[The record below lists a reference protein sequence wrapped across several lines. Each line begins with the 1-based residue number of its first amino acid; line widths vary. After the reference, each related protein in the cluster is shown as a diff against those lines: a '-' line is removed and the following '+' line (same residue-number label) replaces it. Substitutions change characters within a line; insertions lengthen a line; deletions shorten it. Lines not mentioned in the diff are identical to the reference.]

1 MLVAA
6 FLRDMDYTN
15 VNQTSFNIIYAM
27 INAGLIA
34 LPFAAYETGIPL
46 FVFLISFT
54 SLLSAYTSVMVI
66 SMANEQ
72 KVRTLEDL
80 AECAF
85 GPRGFF
91 AVCFFQILFSFS
103 LMCISLD
110 VYAEIMVDVFAGS
123 VYAKEGFAEFILG
136 SRLGEILLGSIVV
149 LPLCI
154 LKTSMSSIRWTSY
167 VTVFAVLAA
176 LTAVIATYLTDRS
189 PDNTITSNSE
199 LQKVCAPKSRW
210 WFTVLLCVFVFSC
223 NQKMM
228 TVFSSL
234 RQRTVSRWRKAVRR
248 AYMLLVLV
256 YLLFG
261 LFGYVAKERLDEH
274 MSHVNFFVV
283 SSGDHVRREIF
294 DPARVAVAFSL
305 LLTIPVDCLVA
316 ATTTRRFYS
325 KYLKIYHPNQKN
337 NFVTAWIEKCIERI
351 SMTSMSHHVDSGNE
365 QTISNLRLTT
375 LEAAASQP
383 PPPLPMAP
391 SVPIPIPS
399 ANVATGISGIDISQP
414 PMGTPTASPSLNA
427 PMSTPTRLTRKSKHL
442 AAVARMRSMSA
453 SNSLSRSGASSY
465 TSANPILSTK
475 SRSERSSTI
484 GTERKI
490 SEHTDESE
498 SDDEQVVVEEEG
510 WNVYHQQALLSAT
523 HSTDEMKNDHILD
536 GLELHNTRDNI
547 SVTRLESRE
556 ENEVPEYG
564 DLPIPEEKIEETLLN
579 YLKQIF
585 PAVTLYVLCVL
596 TSLAITH
603 WLYLAA
609 SVGTLSTAILL
620 FVFPSILYFRLG
632 LCADYQAIPI
642 FRNVLPNQLYMH
654 SIQIIGLAFILF
666 DALLLFY
673 FIYMGEHF
681 VEAKS

>member
-1 MLVAA
+1 MNYLFSPLSRHDFGDETSRSSFVSSYDYDEEFEMLVAA

-103 LMCISLD
+103 LMCITLD
-110 VYAEIMVDVFAGS
+110 VYADIMVDVFAGS

-136 SRLGEILLGSIVV
+136 SRLGEILLGSVVV

-176 LTAVIATYLTDRS
+176 LIAVIATYLTDRNHE
-189 PDNTITSNSE
+189 NTVTSTVE
-199 LQKVCAPKSRW
+199 LQEVCAPKSRW
-210 WFTVLLCVFVFSC
+210 WFTLLLCVFVFSC

-234 RQRTVSRWRKAVRR
+234 RQRTVNRWHKAVRR

-261 LFGYVAKERLDEH
+261 VFGYIAKERLNEH
-274 MSHVNFFVV
+274 MNNVNFFIVN
-283 SSGDHVRREIF
+283 SGDDVRREIF

-316 ATTTRRFYS
+316 GTTTRRFYS
-325 KYLKIYHPNQKN
+325 KYQKIYHPNQKN

-351 SMTSMSHHVDSGNE
+351 SISISTSHRIGSENE
-365 QTISNLRLTT
+365 QTNNNLRL
-375 LEAAASQP
+375 
-383 PPPLPMAP
+383 
-391 SVPIPIPS
+391 S
-399 ANVATGISGIDISQP
+399 A
-414 PMGTPTASPSLNA
+414 
-427 PMSTPTRLTRKSKHL
+427 
-442 AAVARMRSMSA
+442 
-453 SNSLSRSGASSY
+453 
-465 TSANPILSTK
+465 
-475 SRSERSSTI
+475 
-484 GTERKI
+484 
-490 SEHTDESE
+490 
-498 SDDEQVVVEEEG
+498 
-510 WNVYHQQALLSAT
+510 
-523 HSTDEMKNDHILD
+523 
-536 GLELHNTRDNI
+536 
-547 SVTRLESRE
+547 LES
-556 ENEVPEYG
+556 
-564 DLPIPEEKIEETLLN
+564 
-579 YLKQIF
+579 
-585 PAVTLYVLCVL
+585 
-596 TSLAITH
+596 
-603 WLYLAA
+603 AA
-609 SVGTLSTAILL
+609 
-620 FVFPSILYFRLG
+620 
-632 LCADYQAIPI
+632 
-642 FRNVLPNQLYMH
+642 
-654 SIQIIGLAFILF
+654 
-666 DALLLFY
+666 
-673 FIYMGEHF
+673 
-681 VEAKS
+681 